1 MKAGKEISYFTLCSQ
16 IGGGGFGQI
25 WKVQNTEDDEYY
37 AMKIEPLNSQRKTL
51 TFETNILKKLRFSDK
66 FPKYIMDG
74 QEDDF
79 CFLVM
84 ELCGPNLAT
93 VAQNLPN
100 KRFNPAQMSILFSEL
115 LTMMEQ
121 FHSTGYIHRDIKP
134 QNICTRFNG
143 NSPLLLLDY
152 GVSKL
157 FIDANRQ
164 HIEARDHAAAI
175 GSPLYSSPNT
185 ADHLELSRRDDL
197 FSLAYSILDL
207 VGVQLPWK
215 GIPDPAGAG
224 RLKKSNPLS
233 KLFAPFGENFVEIGK
248 QIESLG
254 YKDTPNYK
262 QMRELAMRGSTLTIN
277 NFEWMSAMPKNQNFA
292 KVAQKLGFN
301 FDQNGFLL
309 ELCPYMRPSRTNKS
323 PNSNEK
329 EKEGGKCN
337 IC

>member
-25 WKVQNTEDDEYY
+25 WKVQNTEDDQYY
-37 AMKIEPLNSQRKTL
+37 AMKIESLNSQRRTL
-51 TFETNILKKLRFSDK
+51 NFETNILKKLRFSER

-84 ELCGPNLAT
+84 ELCGPNLYT
-93 VAQNLPN
+93 IAQNLPS
-100 KRFNPAQMSILFSEL
+100 KRFNPAQMPILFSEL
-115 LTMMEQ
+115 LTIMEQ

-134 QNICTRFNG
+134 QNICTRFSG
-143 NSPLLLLDY
+143 NTPLLLIDY

-197 FSLAYSILDL
+197 YSLAYTILDL
-207 VGVQLPWK
+207 VGAQLPWR
-215 GIPDPAGAG
+215 GLPDPIESG
-224 RLKKSNPLS
+224 RLKKANPLS
-233 KLFAPFGENFVEIGK
+233 KLFAPYGDNYVEIGK

-262 QMRELAMRGSTLTIN
+262 QLRELAMRGSNLN
-277 NFEWMSAMPKNQNFA
+277 NSNFEWMTATPKNPNFTKAAQNF
-292 KVAQKLGFN
+292 GFN

-309 ELCPYMRPSRTNKS
+309 ELCPYMRPDRSSRSQSTPEGKQ
-323 PNSNEK
+323 
-329 EKEGGKCN
+329 KEGKCT

>member
-37 AMKIEPLNSQRKTL
+37 AMKIEPLNSQRRTL
-51 TFETNILKKLRFSDK
+51 NFETNILKKLRFSDK

-74 QEDDF
+74 QEDNF

-84 ELCGPNLAT
+84 ELCGPNLST
-93 VAQNLPN
+93 IAQNLPN
-100 KRFNPAQMSILFSEL
+100 KRFNPAQMPILFSEL

-134 QNICTRFNG
+134 QNVCARFKG

-164 HIEARDHAAAI
+164 HIEARDHAAAV

-197 FSLAYSILDL
+197 YSLAYSILDL
-207 VGVQLPWK
+207 IGAQLPWR
-215 GIPDPAGAG
+215 GMPDPNEAG
-224 RLKKSNPLS
+224 RLKKANPLS
-233 KLFAPFGENFVEIGK
+233 KLFTPYGENFVEIGR

-262 QMRELAMRGSTLTIN
+262 QLRELAMKGSNLTIN
-277 NFEWMSAMPKNQNFA
+277 NFEWMSATPKNANFT
-292 KVAQKLGFN
+292 KIAQKLEFN
-301 FDQNGFLL
+301 FQ
-309 ELCPYMRPSRTNKS
+309 
-323 PNSNEK
+323 
-329 EKEGGKCN
+329 
-337 IC
+337 

>member
-25 WKVQNTEDDEYY
+25 WKVQSTEDDQYY
-37 AMKIEPLNSQRKTL
+37 AMKIEPLNSQRRTL
-51 TFETNILKKLRFSDK
+51 NFETNILKKLRFSDK

-74 QEDDF
+74 QEDNF

-84 ELCGPNLAT
+84 ELCGPNLST
-93 VAQNLPN
+93 IAQNLPN
-100 KRFNPAQMSILFSEL
+100 KRFNPAQMPILFSEM
-115 LTMMEQ
+115 LTLMEQ
-121 FHSTGYIHRDIKP
+121 FHSIGYIHRDIKP
-134 QNICTRFNG
+134 QNVCTRFSG

-207 VGVQLPWK
+207 VGAQLPWR
-215 GIPDPAGAG
+215 GIPDPVEAG
-224 RLKKSNPLS
+224 RLKKANPLS

-248 QIESLG
+248 QIETLG

-262 QMRELAMRGSTLTIN
+262 QMRELAMRGSNLNIN
-277 NFEWMSAMPKNQNFA
+277 NFQWMSATPKNQNFT
-292 KVAQKLGFN
+292 KVAQKYQFN

-309 ELCPYMRPSRTNKS
+309 ELCPYMRPTRVGKQA
-323 PNSNEK
+323 SNNEQQK
-329 EKEGGKCN
+329 EGKCN